1 MTGFPSLQ
9 PAFTVRVNID
19 APMQVGGQSGPGL
32 VIVPMVSGT
41 IKSEGG
47 FEPKLDGELHGVGYD
62 YIHNDTNG
70 GNMRLD
76 VRSQVKTA
84 DGTILAMYYKG
95 TVALTP
101 GVVAM
106 LSGSPDAKT
115 TDYGDSFVTFSFE
128 TGSDK
133 YKDLQNGTYVAA
145 GHFVK
150 EGGGV
155 IVEYKFLTVSIPWS
169 LLLSMS
175 YKKEY
180 TLDDFRDN
188 AQDKFPDQFP
198 LIANITAYKFEKISY
213 TNGDGVGQQADMLS
227 IGHYY
232 KKSCGPTVWAHT
244 QGLCIQYYYGKSSD
258 VCAPVPDAHR
268 TRIYYHEPF
277 KLMGSTQGCAESKRN
292 LTVGRKYEQ
301 AVFDTV
307 VYFVFLLT
315 GHLMLVSTDA
325 GTDMLDNLRFACM
338 NLAHKLNTPEQ
349 TRRHTSGPCPTTIT
363 SLMEA
368 SNTVAPRSKH
378 SRSSSPT
385 GMSTHKR
392 TRLGSHSPSLES
404 SSPQI
409 SRRSAIL
416 DQASN
421 YNTVLDTPLTDKVKD
436 QEEELQVLR
445 ARLDAKGM
453 AYNMMK
459 SKYKQEKARRQAAEA
474 ENETWKHKSSEME
487 EWLQQSQDRR
497 KLEASRGTLR
507 GQVRAIKARIRNE
520 IINAASPRETT
531 QKQDAP
537 NSIKPES
544 DSDEE
549 ETYIASLQAVVFFW
563 KTLRSDIDH
572 EYERRILQAKEGR
585 QMKLTKPQRD
595 EIYLAIIEDIE
606 TTTQIQIRPRE

>member
-1 MTGFPSLQ
+1 
-9 PAFTVRVNID
+9 
-19 APMQVGGQSGPGL
+19 
-32 VIVPMVSGT
+32 
-41 IKSEGG
+41 
-47 FEPKLDGELHGVGYD
+47 
-62 YIHNDTNG
+62 
-70 GNMRLD
+70 
-76 VRSQVKTA
+76 
-84 DGTILAMYYKG
+84 
-95 TVALTP
+95 
-101 GVVAM
+101 
-106 LSGSPDAKT
+106 
-115 TDYGDSFVTFSFE
+115 
-128 TGSDK
+128 
-133 YKDLQNGTYVAA
+133 
-145 GHFVK
+145 
-150 EGGGV
+150 
-155 IVEYKFLTVSIPWS
+155 
-169 LLLSMS
+169 MS

-198 LIANITAYKFEKISY
+198 LIANIAAYKFEKISY

-307 VYFVFLLT
+307 VYFVLLLT

-404 SSPQI
+404 SSPH
-409 SRRSAIL
+409 
-416 DQASN
+416 
-421 YNTVLDTPLTDKVKD
+421 KVKD

-520 IINAASPRETT
+520 IINAASPREAS